1 MGRTAMQSLG
11 SCVGLRLS
19 HASKFGDDAL
29 TTAPTIR
36 PLHPP
41 KYCLLDRISF
51 SSMLRQYLKDH
62 ANPSSSFSSFTNMRP
77 SAVRTIAIYTC
88 ISLSVLLC
96 LILFATHG
104 LPPFA
109 EDSINSFSYPRPP
122 PAHPIVAHEYPE
134 GYNGRTTGEQT
145 QHDHTYQTYQGDWR
159 YDYAR
164 DGKNY
169 GLSEEQCNLAFP
181 ELYEEV
187 DRAVAY
193 RRAVGQNVSLQ
204 DMEVGWRGDGIVRA
218 MIRDNQ
224 LYVIDAHGVRDSN
237 HRPRSIAS
245 LHSLHR
251 AVTAYPGK
259 LPNIEFTL
267 TDHDSALGK
276 GDNHTTWAY
285 SRLPEQE
292 TLWLMP
298 DFGLWGWPN
307 VGLRSYAELQSVL
320 DENEDDFLDKQ
331 PKLVWRGALGN
342 AGGDIRRA
350 LIKESKDQEWSD
362 VQSLSWKNKTD
373 LRSKILSMEDHC
385 GYMFVA
391 QTEGNTYSGRL
402 KYLLNC
408 HSIVMSHEL
417 RWLEHYHHLLIDS
430 GPGQNFIK
438 LKRDFS
444 DLRSTMRRILQPA
457 FLETTARGIADN
469 ARATFRE
476 KYLTPA
482 ANACYWRAMIR
493 GWASVQ
499 GFEPQLWIDEEV
511 DGEPFVGIGPKKRKR
526 RPRGTPFESYAI
538 MEVTEWSL
546 PARPRVICIDREKEE
561 L

>member
-1 MGRTAMQSLG
+1 
-11 SCVGLRLS
+11 
-19 HASKFGDDAL
+19 
-29 TTAPTIR
+29 
-36 PLHPP
+36 
-41 KYCLLDRISF
+41 
-51 SSMLRQYLKDH
+51 
-62 ANPSSSFSSFTNMRP
+62 MRP
-77 SAVRTIAIYTC
+77 SAVRTIALYTC
-88 ISLSVLLC
+88 ISFSVLLA
-96 LILFATHG
+96 LILFATQG

-109 EDSINSFSYPRPP
+109 EDSIHSFSYPGPP
-122 PAHPIVAHEYPE
+122 PAHPIVAHEHPN
-134 GYNGRTTGEQT
+134 GYNGQRHGKEGHKEQT
-145 QHDHTYQTYQGDWR
+145 YETYQGDWR
-159 YDYAR
+159 FDYAR

-181 ELYEEV
+181 ELYQEV

-193 RRAVGQNVSLQ
+193 RRKIGQNVSLE
-204 DMEVGWRGDGIVRA
+204 DVEVGWRGDGIVRA

-224 LYVIDAHGVRDSN
+224 LYVIDAHGVRDHN

-251 AVTAYPGK
+251 AITAYPGK

-267 TDHDSALGK
+267 TDHDSALPRK
-276 GDNHTTWAY
+276 DDNHTTWAY
-285 SRLPEQE
+285 SRLKEQE

-320 DENEDDFLDKQ
+320 DENEDDFLDKEQ
-331 PKLVWRGALGN
+331 KLVWRGALGN

-350 LIKESKDQEWSD
+350 LIKESEGQEWSD
-362 VQSLSWKNKTD
+362 VQSFSWKNKTD
-373 LRSKILSMEDHC
+373 LNSKLLSMEDHC

-408 HSIVMSHEL
+408 HSIVLSHEL
-417 RWLEHYHHLLIDS
+417 RFLEHFHHLLIPS
-430 GPGQNFIK
+430 GLGQNFIK

-444 DLRSTMRRILQPA
+444 DLRTTMRRLLQPA
-457 FLETTARGIADN
+457 YLESTARSIADN

-499 GFEPQLWIDEEV
+499 GFEPQVWIEEQSE
-511 DGEPFVGIGPKKRKR
+511 DAQFMGIGPKKSKR
-526 RPRGTPFESYAI
+526 RKPRGTPFEAYAI

-546 PARPRVICIDREKEE
+546 PAKPRVICIDREKEE